1 MVTEFPTQNP
11 KLQVL
16 EILAQFLESYS
27 QDDEFRSSL
36 EKLLTVE
43 NYEIIADAN
52 SIYHRAVWS
61 RILRF
66 IAYQQDQLG
75 PEVISRI
82 RLRFQKIDRSK
93 QHVKS

>member
-16 EILAQFLESYS
+16 EILAQFLESYP
-27 QDDEFRSSL
+27 QDDEFKSSL

-52 SIYHRAVWS
+52 SIYHRAVWN
-61 RILRF
+61 RTLRL
-66 IAYQQDQLG
+66 IAYQQVQLG
-75 PEVISRI
+75 PEIISKI